1 MGQKE
6 ELDYFDAT
14 LSELN
19 KNDYQNIKFITL
31 NGFLPNF
38 ITLFTFSILI
48 GIPRFVGAITLDFI
62 GVTLRLF
69 QSLSVLST
77 GLSKILNSHVH
88 ISKLYMILKS
98 REIVNKDNYAVTNNL
113 GTLAI
118 KFDDAS
124 FKYFNSNE
132 TIFSN
137 LNSFL
142 SLTNCA

>member
-1 MGQKE
+1 MYKIYTVTQTASEEIQRIVDNMFLIKLLKKEKE

-38 ITLFTFSILI
+38 ITLFAFSILI

-77 GLSKILNSHVH
+77 GL
-88 ISKLYMILKS
+88 M
-98 REIVNKDNYAVTNNL
+98 
-113 GTLAI
+113 
-118 KFDDAS
+118 
-124 FKYFNSNE
+124 KY
-132 TIFSN
+132 
-137 LNSFL
+137 
-142 SLTNCA
+142 